1 MNYSWKLFVDKINQK
16 VPLLT
21 EVKNPRI
28 EFNNQKY
35 FEYIY
40 GERLEELEYAPGMQ
54 NQEDVEEFLEDQERK
69 LVRAIRSG

>member
-1 MNYSWKLFVDKINQK
+1 MEDEQEIRAQPRDFRDEREVMTYSWQLFVDKINQK

-35 FEYIY
+35 FEYVY
-40 GERLEELEYAPGMQ
+40 GGENSDDQ
-54 NQEDVEEFLEDQERK
+54 N
-69 LVRAIRSG
+69 SSP